1 MTALLA
7 RRGAVPGGPVGAER
21 VRSLTVLAGVV
32 AGLGLIGAVVFGI
45 LLWNTTHGAGAHA
58 AADRDDALVSAR
70 QIAVNLQTLD
80 YSTVDKGLDTWQASA
95 TGPLLDEFTKNK
107 QQYAAQI
114 RKVRTSTTARVVD
127 AALSDFDST
136 TGKAT
141 AIAAVDVSTT
151 QQVNGAPSLPVTKQ
165 VRIQLDL
172 VRTPD
177 AGWKAD
183 AASVL

>member
-1 MTALLA
+1 MSALLA
-7 RRGAVPGGPVGAER
+7 RRGAAPGGPAGADR
-21 VRSLTVLAGVV
+21 VRLLTVAAGVV

-45 LLWNTTHGAGAHA
+45 LLWNITRGAGAQA
-58 AADRDDALVSAR
+58 AVARDDALASAR
-70 QIAVNLQTLD
+70 QVAANLQTLD
-80 YSTVDKGLDTWQASA
+80 YNTVDEGLDTWQASA
-95 TGPLLDEFTKNK
+95 TGPLLGEFTKNR

-114 RKVRTSTTARVVD
+114 RQARTSTTARVVD
-127 AALSDFDST
+127 AALSDFDDT

-165 VRIQLDL
+165 VRIQLEL
-172 VRTPD
+172 VRMPD

-183 AASVL
+183 AASAL